1 MESPTDNLELKGEY
15 CDVPEREIIQVMR
28 FAYPFKEFEMD
39 VIRRVAR
46 AGIPIQYEPGDEII
60 SQAEE
65 GDSMFLIIGGGVY
78 LTIELD
84 ETATLPARQKQFQNL
99 QKGQTFG
106 EHALVWSEENSH
118 LWQSYR
124 AREFNARA
132 AEFTIVIEFT
142 LQALS
147 PVSNCSH

>member
-1 MESPTDNLELKGEY
+1 MMELKGEY
-15 CDVPEREIIQVMR
+15 CDIPEREIFQVMR

-46 AGIPIQYEPGDEII
+46 AGIPIQYEAGDAII

-65 GDSMFLIIGGGVY
+65 GDSMFLVISGCVH
-78 LTIELD
+78 LTIEL
-84 ETATLPARQKQFQNL
+84 EEAATLSARQNQLRTL

-106 EHALVWSEENSH
+106 EHALVWNEERSH
-118 LWQSYR
+118 LWQSYK
-124 AREFNARA
+124 ARECTARA
-132 AEFTIVIEFT
+132 AEFTIIIEFT

-147 PVSNCSH
+147 PVFNRSHQLNKS